1 MKKMMMRKFSYSQ
14 KDIKKLLPKRDQNS
28 NKGSCGRVL
37 IIGGSPCM
45 AGAPTFSA
53 KAAYRTG
60 CGLVE
65 VFTHEQNR
73 VVLQTLVPEAVLSTW
88 DEKVDFEKFENS
100 IKKADVIAVGMGLS
114 TSEKAL
120 EILSFTL
127 EKYSCPL
134 IIDADALNIMAKN
147 PELFNLL
154 VKHAVIIT
162 PHPLE
167 MSRLSGIS
175 IEQILENI
183 PAAAQDFADANKV
196 ICVLKDHHTA
206 VASPHADM
214 IYINQSGNS
223 GMSTGGSGDVL
234 DGIIAGLLAQGTEPY
249 TAATLGVYLH
259 GLAGDIAS
267 EMLSE
272 YSVMASDIIDAL
284 PEIFVNM

>member
-1 MKKMMMRKFSYSQ
+1 MMRKFSYSS
-14 KDIKKLLPKRDQNS
+14 KDIQKLLPKREENS

-45 AGAPTFSA
+45 AGAPYFSA

-65 VFTHEQNR
+65 IFTHEDNR
-73 VVLQTLVPEAVLSTW
+73 IILQTLIPEAILSTW
-88 DEKVDFEKFENS
+88 NENISFSRLEAS
-100 IKKADVIAVGMGLS
+100 IKKADAIAIGMGIS
-114 TSEKAL
+114 TSKEAL
-120 EILSFTL
+120 EILKFTL
-127 EKYSCPL
+127 KKRDCP
-134 IIDADALNIMAKN
+134 IVIDADALNLLAKN
-147 PELFNLL
+147 KELFKQINQD
-154 VKHAVIIT
+154 AIIT

-167 MSRLSGIS
+167 MSRIVGVEVSKITD
-175 IEQILENI
+175 NI
-183 PAAAQDFADANKV
+183 PNYAQDFADANGV

-206 VASPHADM
+206 VAVPHGDE

-234 DGIIAGLLAQGTEPY
+234 DGIIAGLLAQGCKPY
-249 TAATLGVYLH
+249 IATTLGVYLH

-272 YSVMASDIIDAL
+272 YSVMANDIIDAL
-284 PEIFVNM
+284 PEIFSNL